1 MKYSIRFPTE
11 SVQKKFRKALES
23 ISSSKIQDEIMEAI
37 EQLAD
42 NPRPLGEPKIKPP
55 LIVYQFTA
63 QYRLRVRNYRILY
76 DVDDKR
82 KIVWILDVRKRDEST
97 YQ

>member
-1 MKYSIRFPTE
+1 
-11 SVQKKFRKALES
+11 
-23 ISSSKIQDEIMEAI
+23 MEAI

-42 NPRPLGEPKIKPP
+42 GPRPLGEPKIKPP

-63 QYRLRVRNYRILY
+63 QYRLRVGNYRILY